1 MLGLYRGLDSPAPI
15 SSGLSSFE
23 DARLNGVMRNSPSLS
38 SLSAEEM
45 MATTSAASVKR
56 QRARRNKCYACKGCL
71 RRDNCGVCSVCLNPG
86 NTTAVCK
93 EKRCE
98 ANLKNKRR
106 KSITAVS
113 RSSIAFLFFLFFFF
127 FFFFFFCFSFS
138 RIWYQIRYL
147 PRVPSSVLSPV
158 VSIGSKMYMYGIFPL
173 WGGGG
178 GEGGEDNT

>member
-127 FFFFFFCFSFS
+127 FFFFFLLFVLANLVSD
-138 RIWYQIRYL
+138 QI
-147 PRVPSSVLSPV
+147 PAK
-158 VSIGSKMYMYGIFPL
+158 GA
-173 WGGGG
+173 
-178 GEGGEDNT
+178 